1 LGLLKP
7 AEGKEDSLDMLQ
19 FNSCKQSDKRQNEA
33 MSEATAH
40 SDQEVTAEEE
50 AIAPASDGIQ
60 HPQEASNAGLADS
73 GEEANAGVIPESPVE
88 ATPNMADRIGS
99 ADSVEDFERLMDE
112 VEMNPQALAEL
123 SDSEA
128 VPEQNAETSEGATA
142 PPEGEAEAT
151 PEAEA
156 PEEAQDAEDEEV
168 AEPESG
174 SQKPPQ
180 FRFRPTDDLDAEAFR
195 IYKAAQTAESSISM
209 ADAIRIAGEK
219 IGQPT
224 NLATATNQNPDQ
236 TTQGGEEGDAGEGES
251 EDVLKGLTHAE
262 AKQALKDLRSKETEA
277 FRDGDLDEVADVRDQ
292 MSDMEDLIDVL
303 GEREKEDAV
312 TAQTEHDAGFDDS
325 ADSASNLFPDFA
337 NEGSDFY
344 KRCSEID
351 EALKD
356 TDDPRYYDADKPL
369 MVAQMA
375 AKELQIAPAS
385 DKRSTPAPKKAEE
398 PQQVASS
405 PQPARTEKLAPI
417 PAASGES
424 RTASGSTGAT
434 ATLTEQLANIK
445 DADQFDDLLE
455 KISNGARL

>member
-1 LGLLKP
+1 
-7 AEGKEDSLDMLQ
+7 
-19 FNSCKQSDKRQNEA
+19 

-50 AIAPASDGIQ
+50 ATAPASDGIQ
-60 HPQEASNAGLADS
+60 TTQEAGNAGLADS

-88 ATPNMADRIGS
+88 ATPNMAERIGS

-112 VEMNPQALAEL
+112 VEMNPQALAGL
-123 SDSEA
+123 SDPEA

-142 PPEGEAEAT
+142 PPEGEAEAN

-156 PEEAQDAEDEEV
+156 PEEAQDAEDEEFV
-168 AEPESG
+168 EPESG

-195 IYKAAQTAESSISM
+195 IYKAAQTAESPISM

-219 IGQPT
+219 TGQPT

-236 TTQGGEEGDAGEGES
+236 TTQDGEEGDYEEGEN
-251 EDVLKGLTHAE
+251 VLEGLTHAD
-262 AKQALKDLRSKETEA
+262 ATQALKDLRSKETEA
-277 FRDGDLDEVADVRDQ
+277 FRDGDLDEVADIRDQ
-292 MSDMEDLIDVL
+292 MSDMEDLIEVL
-303 GEREKEDAV
+303 GEREQEDAI
-312 TAQTEHDAGFDDS
+312 TAQAEHDSGFDNS
-325 ADSASNLFPDFA
+325 AEKAADLFPDFF
-337 NEGSDFY
+337 NEDSDFY
-344 KRCSEID
+344 KLCSEID
-351 EALKD
+351 EALKE
-356 TDDPRYYDADKPL
+356 TNDPRYFDADKPL

-375 AKELQIAPAS
+375 AKELQVAPAS
-385 DKRSTPAPKKAEE
+385 GKRKGAVQKTAE

-417 PAASGES
+417 PAASGAS

-455 KISNGARL
+455 RISNGRRL